1 VSLNAVVHAVHVAMR
16 EYSIWCLPSTCS
28 EFEKKHYTSNKY
40 LLMEM
45 VRQRIT
51 QDYQLVP
58 EALVKE
64 HVKNERLG
72 DALFER
78 DRPSNTIE
86 KDHQDSIRM
95 FLSMGH
101 RLQILSYDPS
111 NDTVEVT
118 RYTAKNAQRN
128 TVNTCFKYFFL
139 SFCDKTNSFVRTV
152 QTFEKFSDQY
162 NWNKVDRIICGDE
175 DREMREGMRFKRLMF
190 AVIPPRFKSNEDEK
204 AYIGKFQRLLE
215 YLEKL
220 RETDESGRPLNIKI
234 VSSADKKKAQAEAA
248 GQEGHQVL
256 STPGIAGSSMVR
268 FYVQLRKGK
277 SSNFEWFE
285 CAVDSTFDTTW
296 TFRIMFHWLV
306 ASSGKVDT
314 QVQLLQRRCTQYGLN
329 LVPFPQQSVSRNVFW
344 NPFRAPAI
352 FKIRDAKKALL
363 VDITLLGIDFIHD
376 GVFYTDARSI
386 AECILDG
393 KKIEFDFGQRWSK
406 QPAARQ
412 FVHRSGSL
420 FVRIIT
426 DKKGWALVAA
436 FSNYRCCTRDDS
448 MKQQNQQA
456 FEALQHSLELLV
468 DTPASTPTTPATTT
482 TPRSPKI

>member
-1 VSLNAVVHAVHVAMR
+1 
-16 EYSIWCLPSTCS
+16 
-28 EFEKKHYTSNKY
+28 
-40 LLMEM
+40 MEM

-58 EALVKE
+58 DAIVKE
-64 HVKNERLG
+64 HIKNERLG

-78 DRPSNTIE
+78 DRHSNTRE
-86 KDHQDSIRM
+86 KDHQDSIQM

-139 SFCDKTNSFVRTV
+139 SFCHNTNSFVRVV
-152 QTFEKFSDQY
+152 QTFEKFSDPY

-175 DREMREGMRFKRLMF
+175 DREMREGMRFKRIMF
-190 AVIPPRFKSNEDEK
+190 AVIPPRFESDDAEKS
-204 AYIGKFQRLLE
+204 YIAKFKRLLE

-220 RETDESGRPLNIKI
+220 REKDESDRPFNIKI
-234 VSSADKKKAQAEAA
+234 VSSADKKKAQDIIAEQQ
-248 GQEGHQVL
+248 GGHQVL

-277 SSNFEWFE
+277 ASNFEWFE
-285 CAVDSTFDTTW
+285 YAVDSTFDTTW

-329 LVPFPQQSVSRNVFW
+329 LVQFPQQSVSRNVFL
-344 NPFRAPAI
+344 NPFHAPAI
-352 FKIRDAKKALL
+352 FTIRDAKKALL
-363 VDITLLGIDFIHD
+363 VDVTLLAIDFIHD

-386 AECILDG
+386 AECIQDG
-393 KKIEFDFGQRWSK
+393 KIEFDFGQRWSK

-426 DKKGWALVAA
+426 DKKGWALVVA
-436 FSNYRCCTRDDS
+436 FSNYRCWKRDDY
-448 MKQQNQQA
+448 MKKQHQQA
-456 FEALQHSLELLV
+456 FQDLQNSLELLAV
-468 DTPASTPTTPATTT
+468 TPTTTTT
-482 TPRSPKI
+482 TTTTSPTASPKRRSPRQNGD

>member
-1 VSLNAVVHAVHVAMR
+1 
-16 EYSIWCLPSTCS
+16 
-28 EFEKKHYTSNKY
+28 
-40 LLMEM
+40 MEM

-58 EALVKE
+58 DAIVKE
-64 HVKNERLG
+64 HIKNERLG
-72 DALFER
+72 DALYER
-78 DRPSNTIE
+78 DRHSNTRE
-86 KDHQDSIRM
+86 KNHQDSIRM

-118 RYTAKNAQRN
+118 RYTAKNAQQN

-139 SFCDKTNSFVRTV
+139 TFCDKTNSYVRVV
-152 QTFEKFSDQY
+152 QTFEKFYDPY

-175 DREMREGMRFKRLMF
+175 DREMREGMRFKRIMF
-190 AVIPPRFKSNEDEK
+190 AVIPPRFESDDAEKS
-204 AYIGKFQRLLE
+204 YIAKFKRLLE

-220 RETDESGRPLNIKI
+220 REKDESGRPLNIKI
-234 VSSADKKKAQAEAA
+234 VSSVDKKKVQDTAAAEQQQ
-248 GQEGHQVL
+248 GYQVL

-285 CAVDSTFDTTW
+285 YAVDSTFDTTW

-329 LVPFPQQSVSRNVFW
+329 LVQFPQQSVSRNVFL

-352 FKIRDAKKALL
+352 FTIRDAKKALL
-363 VDITLLGIDFIHD
+363 LDTTMLAIDFIHD
-376 GVFYTDARSI
+376 GVFYTDARQI
-386 AECILDG
+386 AECIQDG
-393 KKIEFDFGQRWSK
+393 QIEFDFGQRWSK

-426 DKKGWALVAA
+426 DKKGWALVVA
-436 FSNYRCCTRDDS
+436 FSNYRCYKRDDY
-448 MKQQNQQA
+448 MIRQHHQA
-456 FEALQHSLELLV
+456 FQDLQNSLDLLT
-468 DTPASTPTTPATTT
+468 DNPTTF
-482 TPRSPKI
+482 

>member
-1 VSLNAVVHAVHVAMR
+1 
-16 EYSIWCLPSTCS
+16 
-28 EFEKKHYTSNKY
+28 
-40 LLMEM
+40 
-45 VRQRIT
+45 
-51 QDYQLVP
+51 
-58 EALVKE
+58 
-64 HVKNERLG
+64 
-72 DALFER
+72 
-78 DRPSNTIE
+78 
-86 KDHQDSIRM
+86 
-95 FLSMGH
+95 
-101 RLQILSYDPS
+101 
-111 NDTVEVT
+111 VEVT

-128 TVNTCFKYFFL
+128 TINTCFKYFFL
-139 SFCDKTNSFVRTV
+139 SYCDKTNGFVRTV

-175 DREMREGMRFKRLMF
+175 DREMREGMRFKRIMF
-190 AVIPPRFKSNEDEK
+190 AVIPPRFESDDAEK
-204 AYIGKFQRLLE
+204 AYIGKFKRLLE

-220 RETDESGRPLNIKI
+220 REKDESDRPLNIKI
-234 VSSADKKKAQAEAA
+234 VSSADKKKAQHTVA
-248 GQEGHQVL
+248 GQQQGQQVF

-285 CAVDSTFDTTW
+285 VAVDSTFETTW

-306 ASSGKVDT
+306 ASSGKIDT

-352 FKIRDAKKALL
+352 FTVRDTSKALL
-363 VDITLLGIDFIHD
+363 VDTTLLGIDFIHD

-386 AECILDG
+386 AECIQEDG
-393 KKIEFDFGQRWSK
+393 KIEFDFGQRWSK

-412 FVHRSGSL
+412 FVHRSGTL

-426 DKKGWALVAA
+426 DKKGWALVVA

-448 MKQQNQQA
+448 MKKQNHEA
-456 FEALQHSLELLV
+456 FQTLQHSLELLL
-468 DTPASTPTTPATTT
+468 DRPALPSPPSGTATASPET
-482 TPRSPKI
+482 RSPRYNGD